1 MPRITKT
8 FIAVHACIL
17 FMSPS
22 FASQTETV
30 SSEKLLPAQWV
41 LSAHAEDVAL
51 ARGLPVMALDR
62 ANWPAYWT
70 DTGAPAKAVRNLQAE
85 LMATHPNGWQLSAV
99 VRAQAWLEAS
109 ADAATVAALDAMRSD
124 PVAPRSFK
132 LTASGQSWQGQGI
145 KVGTPWRA
153 LGGAGQWQWHANA
166 QLLSLKR
173 LRTDQVGGDIVYQG
187 VGVYDFNV
195 AAQRANTS
203 ITGPFLPPSGLNGQ
217 GAAFSLVLK
226 GEPLPGLHLHLQADD
241 LVSRL
246 QWSGMA
252 LDTSVLKSQVTT
264 RAADG
269 SLDYAA
275 LINGQMSLVA
285 MDERMAPHWRI
296 NASWL
301 LPAKQAGEVT
311 FRANRLAGMNQFW
324 LGWQGDN
331 LAHEKPHWAFE
342 IEPSRKALSAELTW
356 GNWHALLATDGKGA
370 RTEYRRWFLG
380 WQTAL

>member
-1 MPRITKT
+1 MSRIAKT
-8 FIAVHACIL
+8 FIAVCAFLL
-17 FMSPS
+17 FLPPS
-22 FASQTETV
+22 FASQTEAV
-30 SSEKLLPAQWV
+30 SGEKVNPAQWV

-70 DTGAPAKAVRNLQAE
+70 DTGAPAKAVRNLHAE

-109 ADAATVAALDAMRSD
+109 ADAVTVAALDATRSD

-132 LTASGQSWQGQGI
+132 LTAGGQSWQGQGI
-145 KVGTPWRA
+145 KVGTPWQA
-153 LGGAGQWQWHANA
+153 LGGAGLWQWHANA
-166 QLLSLKR
+166 QLLGLKK

-217 GAAFSLVLK
+217 GASLSLVLK
-226 GEPLPGLHLHLQADD
+226 GEPLPGLHLQLQADD

-252 LDTSVLKSQVTT
+252 RDTSVLNSQVTT

-269 SLDYAA
+269 SLDYAG
-275 LINGQMSLVA
+275 LVNGQMSLVA
-285 MDERMAPHWRI
+285 MDERMAPYWRL
-296 NASWL
+296 NGSWL
-301 LPAKQAGEVT
+301 LLGNQAGEVT

-324 LGWQGDN
+324 LGWQGVN
-331 LAHEKPHWAFE
+331 LAHERPHWAVE
-342 IEPSRKALSAELTW
+342 IEPNLRALSAELTW
-356 GNWHALLATDGKGA
+356 GNWRALLATDGKGA
-370 RTEYRRWFLG
+370 RTEYRRWLLS
-380 WQTAL
+380 WQAAL